1 MKNQILK
8 FIDPKPKNQTSSNPK
23 QDLIFNESD
32 EDTKNPVNFEEH
44 VALHGGHKKSQTKPA
59 SNSDTKT
66 LEDFIEKSTF
76 SIIDD
81 CMTTISQDFRK
92 LMDKE
97 FSSQKTKIS

>member
-8 FIDPKPKNQTSSNPK
+8 FIYPKPKNQNSSNPK
-23 QDLIFNESD
+23 QDLNFNDSD
-32 EDTKNPVNFEEH
+32 EDNKNPVNFEEH
-44 VALHGGHKKSQTKPA
+44 VALHGGHKKKESKPD
-59 SNSDTKT
+59 SKT
-66 LEDFIEKSTF
+66 LEDFIEINTF